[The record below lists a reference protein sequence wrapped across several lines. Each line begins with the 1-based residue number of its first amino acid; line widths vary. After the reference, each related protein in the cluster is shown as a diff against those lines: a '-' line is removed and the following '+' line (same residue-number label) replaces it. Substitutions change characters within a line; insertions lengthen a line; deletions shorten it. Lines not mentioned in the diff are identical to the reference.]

1 MAAWVLST
9 AQHSGLGIWH
19 CCSCG
24 VGHSCSSD
32 LIPGPGNFH
41 MLWLWPKIFLN
52 VNRNNYKVVI
62 HNTSNSIAV
71 GVPSFRGPLRLSVVI
86 FLHLPPSHVSSA
98 SATVCSVLQG
108 HEFCGVAAFAQ
119 TLLLADHIL
128 LPVCLS
134 RWSLPFGALDQL
146 TLPSFE
152 LASQPVPFLAEAETE
167 MLCPFCL
174 LEPLCS
180 HLSTG
185 SPLLLSVN
193 VFNI

>member
-146 TLPSFE
+146 TLPLSWH
-152 LASQPVPFLAEAETE
+152 LS
-167 MLCPFCL
+167 LCPSWLRRRRRCSV
-174 LEPLCS
+174 PSACWSLCA
-180 HLSTG
+180 HIYRLAHHCFF
-185 SPLLLSVN
+185 P
-193 VFNI
+193 

>member
-1 MAAWVLST
+1 
-9 AQHSGLGIWH
+9 
-19 CCSCG
+19 
-24 VGHSCSSD
+24 
-32 LIPGPGNFH
+32 

-52 VNRNNYKVVI
+52 VNKSNYKVVI

-71 GVPSFRGPLRLSVVI
+71 GVPSFRGPLRLSVAI

-119 TLLLADHIL
+119 TLLLAEHVL
-128 LPVCLS
+128 LPPLS
-134 RWSLPFGALDQL
+134 LSLESPLRGFGPANS
-146 TLPSFE
+146 PFE
-152 LASQPVPFLAEAETE
+152 LASQSVPFLAEAETE